1 MSKKA
6 TGWKNVSQEGLAG
19 TRSHESKKVKAE
31 EYGHYPGWSG
41 SQLKFMRRGKLRSDL
56 SF

>member
-31 EYGHYPGWSG
+31 E
-41 SQLKFMRRGKLRSDL
+41 
-56 SF
+56 